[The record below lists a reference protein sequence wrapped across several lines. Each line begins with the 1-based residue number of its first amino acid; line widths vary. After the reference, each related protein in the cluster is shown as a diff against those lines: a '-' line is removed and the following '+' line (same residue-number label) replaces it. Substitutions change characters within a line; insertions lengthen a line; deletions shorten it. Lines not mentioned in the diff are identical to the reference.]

1 MDLERFCDH
10 LGIHRPEEFSRKQ
23 VSEQYI
29 KEKMYFFL
37 EDVFFKPTYFYSRS
51 VCRKAL
57 NFSFPGFASL
67 TEIHILRLKR
77 S

>member
-29 KEKMYFFL
+29 KEKMYFL
-37 EDVFFKPTYFYSRS
+37 SQP
-51 VCRKAL
+51 
-57 NFSFPGFASL
+57 NFTPGQYVGK
-67 TEIHILRLKR
+67 H
-77 S
+77 